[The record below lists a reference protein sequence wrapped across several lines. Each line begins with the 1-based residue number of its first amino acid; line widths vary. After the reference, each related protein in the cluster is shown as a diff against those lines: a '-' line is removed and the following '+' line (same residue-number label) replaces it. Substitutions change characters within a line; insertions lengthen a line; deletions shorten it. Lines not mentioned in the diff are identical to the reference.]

1 MLKRASYLFSL
12 YFLMGESK
20 QQQHVSGTMLP
31 SPLSLVGKAGE
42 EDESL
47 CSSCQPGPS
56 ALHLILSTSSHYP
69 SAGEGK
75 AC

>member
-1 MLKRASYLFSL
+1 MQVIYFSL

-20 QQQHVSGTMLP
+20 QQQYVLGTMLL

-47 CSSCQPGPS
+47 CSSSHPCPS
-56 ALHLILSTSSHYP
+56 APHLILSTSSYCP
-69 SAGEGK
+69 SAEEGK